1 MPFRMKT
8 HLRSDNFSRL
18 AFVFCCWFLTVCAAG
33 AAQRT
38 WDGGGIGWDWRT
50 AQNWDGSFLQI
61 PIAPG
66 DTLVFPA
73 GPTKLANT
81 NDFLAGT
88 NFNSLTYSG
97 SGYASAGN
105 MIGLSN
111 GVSVTHASGSTA
123 LSLPVTLRD
132 NQTFSVSS
140 PNSSLYL
147 IGNVNIGLNTLT
159 LEGDGN
165 FALLGGI
172 SNSRFVT
179 LRNSVRKAG
188 AGVLTVLQPSDHNV
202 PTIVNGGTLAA
213 ESRMTNSDVTI
224 NTGASLR
231 GSGSIGGLTVN
242 SGGVVQPGGI
252 NPGAL
257 HRASRKTVA
266 VLDLAIDAVRFYDIS
281 TGQQVSLLQ

>member
-1 MPFRMKT
+1 
-8 HLRSDNFSRL
+8 
-18 AFVFCCWFLTVCAAG
+18 
-33 AAQRT
+33 
-38 WDGGGIGWDWRT
+38 
-50 AQNWDGSFLQI
+50 
-61 PIAPG
+61 
-66 DTLVFPA
+66 
-73 GPTKLANT
+73 
-81 NDFLAGT
+81 
-88 NFNSLTYSG
+88 
-97 SGYASAGN
+97 
-105 MIGLSN
+105 
-111 GVSVTHASGSTA
+111 
-123 LSLPVTLRD
+123 
-132 NQTFSVSS
+132 
-140 PNSSLYL
+140 NSSLYL

-257 HRASRKTVA
+257 QCFGDVSLASGSTLRLRLNGTSAGMNYDQLQVKGAVMLGGTLDIILGFLPAVGDQFTLIRNDGTNGIAGTFDGLPQNA
-266 VLDLAIDAVRFYDIS
+266 VLTINGRNYRI
-281 TGQQVSLLQ
+281 